1 MDTLQNQMIM
11 KKKVSKEFMR
21 KAAIME
27 DKGDKSYL
35 NELNLDQFVD
45 YLVKRY
51 DLLNKFNI
59 K

>member
-1 MDTLQNQMIM
+1 M